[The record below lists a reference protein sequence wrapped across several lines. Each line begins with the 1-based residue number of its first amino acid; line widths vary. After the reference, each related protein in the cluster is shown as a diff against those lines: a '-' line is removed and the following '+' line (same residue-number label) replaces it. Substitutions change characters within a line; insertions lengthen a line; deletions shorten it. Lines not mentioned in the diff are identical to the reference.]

1 MEIII
6 KDARSVD
13 IDQMLPLLA
22 QLYAIEQDFEFN
34 SGVQTRGLRL
44 MLDGCGKHRTVKVAW
59 MNDIIVGMCTAQTR
73 ISTAQGNVSAVVEDL
88 VVDREYR
95 KKGIATLLLS
105 AINAWA
111 VNKGIKTI
119 SLLADKDNRK
129 GLDFYNK
136 KEWKRTSLVCLVKF
150 LDQEPYNTTGCE

>member
-6 KDARSVD
+6 KDARPLD

-22 QLYAIEQDFEFN
+22 QLCEIEQDFEFN
-34 SGVQTRGLRL
+34 SRVQTRGLRL

-59 MNDIIVGMCTAQTR
+59 MNDTIVGMCTAQTR
-73 ISTAQGNVSAVVEDL
+73 ISTAQGNISAVVEDL

-95 KKGIATLLLS
+95 NKGIASLLLS
-105 AINAWA
+105 AIEGWA
-111 VNKGIKTI
+111 VSKGIKSI
-119 SLLADKDNRK
+119 SLLADKDNHK

-136 KEWKRTSLVCLVKF
+136 KAWKRTALVCLVKPMGQDP
-150 LDQEPYNTTGCE
+150 L

>member
-6 KDARSVD
+6 KDALPVD

-22 QLYAIEQDFEFN
+22 QLFAIEKDFEFN
-34 SGVQTRGLRL
+34 SKVQTRGLRL

-59 MNDIIVGMCTAQTR
+59 MNDAIVGMCTAQTR
-73 ISTAQGNVSAVVEDL
+73 ISTAQGNISAVVEDL

-95 KKGIATLLLS
+95 KQGIATLLLS
-105 AINAWA
+105 AIEDWA
-111 VNKGIKTI
+111 VNKGIKSI
-119 SLLADKDNRK
+119 SLLADKNNHS

-136 KEWKRTSLVCLVKF
+136 KEWNPTALICLVKS
-150 LDQEPYNTTGCE
+150 LDQNPL

>member
-6 KDARSVD
+6 KDARPAD

-22 QLYAIEQDFEFN
+22 QLFAIEQDFEFN
-34 SGVQTRGLRL
+34 SRVQARGLRL

-59 MNDIIVGMCTAQTR
+59 MNDTIVGMCTAQTR
-73 ISTAQGNVSAVVEDL
+73 ISTAQGNISAVVEDL

-95 KKGIATLLLS
+95 NKGIASLLLS
-105 AINAWA
+105 AIEGWA
-111 VNKGIKTI
+111 VSKGIKSI
-119 SLLADKDNRK
+119 SLLADKDNHK

-136 KEWKRTSLVCLVKF
+136 RAWKRTALVCLVKSM
-150 LDQEPYNTTGCE
+150 G

>member
-13 IDQMLPLLA
+13 VDQMLPLLA
-22 QLYAIEQDFEFN
+22 QLFVIERDFEFN
-34 SGVQTRGLRL
+34 PRIQTRGLRL

-59 MNDIIVGMCTAQTR
+59 VNDTIVGMCTAQAR
-73 ISTAQGNVSAVVEDL
+73 ISTAQGNISAVVEDL

-105 AINAWA
+105 AIEGWA
-111 VNKGIKTI
+111 VDKGIKSI
-119 SLLADKDNRK
+119 SLLADKDNHD

-136 KEWKRTSLVCLVKF
+136 KEWKRTSLICLVKS
-150 LDQEPYNTTGCE
+150 LDHDQL